1 MPLTYSIAYGVIA
14 GCCSYLTLY
23 LANLA
28 LDLGAVA
35 LGRAGLRNVLYDAC
49 PEAFQDK
56 LTPPP
61 PFHSPSA
68 VLQDH
73 VNPEHAAHFAA
84 LEGKSPDA
92 AALDDK
98 ARGLPTHDTKTTD
111 SKP

>member
-1 MPLTYSIAYGVIA
+1 MISDLISPLAAAARGI
-14 GCCSYLTLY
+14 
-23 LANLA
+23 
-28 LDLGAVA
+28 
-35 LGRAGLRNVLYDAC
+35 RPAC
-49 PEAFQDK
+49 PAR
-56 LTPPP
+56 PP
-61 PFHSPSA
+61 A
-68 VLQDH
+68 QDH